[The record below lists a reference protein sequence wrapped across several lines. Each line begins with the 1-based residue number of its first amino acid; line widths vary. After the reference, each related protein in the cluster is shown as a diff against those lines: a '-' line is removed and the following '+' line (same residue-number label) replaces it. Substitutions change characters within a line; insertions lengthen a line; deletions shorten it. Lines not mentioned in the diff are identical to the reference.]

1 MKGIIKLEEYLS
13 ERNSIVVKFC
23 RLHSHKKIDDHR
35 TFAIEISDLDM
46 LDNESFIDT
55 LIYKVKHL
63 IQEQDENQP
72 VLDDNTPIEIDGEL
86 DIQNLVGKV
95 IEGKIYHRETRLLKM
110 RRVEL

>member
-1 MKGIIKLEEYLS
+1 MGS
-13 ERNSIVVKFC
+13 EMCIRD
-23 RLHSHKKIDDHR
+23 R
-35 TFAIEISDLDM
+35 
-46 LDNESFIDT
+46 
-55 LIYKVKHL
+55 IYKVKHL

-110 RRVEL
+110 RRVKL

>member
-1 MKGIIKLEEYLS
+1 MYVYKFIDYLTDTHLIVIK
-13 ERNSIVVKFC
+13 IC
-23 RLHSHKKIDDHR
+23 RLHSHKTIDEHR

-55 LIYKVKHL
+55 LIHKVKHL

-72 VLDDNTPIEIDGEL
+72 ILDDNIPIEIDGEL

-110 RRVEL
+110 RRVKL